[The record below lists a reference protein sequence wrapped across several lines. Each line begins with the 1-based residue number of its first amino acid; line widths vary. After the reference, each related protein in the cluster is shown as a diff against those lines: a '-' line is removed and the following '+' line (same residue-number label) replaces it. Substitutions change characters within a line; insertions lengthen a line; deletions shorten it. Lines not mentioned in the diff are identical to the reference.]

1 MNKVESLSFFF
12 QKLDGLDADS
22 MTSLVERHL
31 NDEELEVIVRHL
43 EEFYGIEDEDEL
55 GMLAQVLVTGYLAA
69 KAETGP
75 LN

>member
-1 MNKVESLSFFF
+1 MTKLESLNFFF
-12 QKLDGLDADS
+12 QKLEGLDADS
-22 MTSLVERHL
+22 MTSLVESQL

-43 EEFYGIEDEDEL
+43 EEFYGIEDEEEL

-69 KAETGP
+69 KSETGP